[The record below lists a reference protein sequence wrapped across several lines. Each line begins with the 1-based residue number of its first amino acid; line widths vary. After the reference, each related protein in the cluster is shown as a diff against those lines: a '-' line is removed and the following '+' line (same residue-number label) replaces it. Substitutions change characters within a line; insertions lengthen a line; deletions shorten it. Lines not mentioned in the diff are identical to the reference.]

1 MAIIRKRTNEDKELK
16 ALENSVGTLDMSTK
30 NLGIQLEDLGT
41 IIKRDLVN
49 SITKLTDTV
58 KTDGKE
64 RKKQSAGTKKGSTAV
79 PKNDKYAQNL
89 LDRNKITASVTKLFD
104 GLAPTLKTSLT
115 KMFGQTKIDK
125 FINRVTDKATG
136 QGNQKFA
143 DYKELRS
150 KGMGAKEAMGKTGL
164 DAGQI
169 MKMSKGG
176 GKGGG
181 MFNMF
186 GGGKNV
192 ATKALS
198 NMGPMIAR
206 GAGMLMKAAGPIG
219 AAFSIG
225 MEVVDYFDS
234 GKAAQSMA
242 DVSTFFSGAGANTE
256 GVEAAFKD
264 SKQYRKMVADFNLM
278 EPLKE
283 EFAQRRDM
291 MDWQKGV
298 EQDDINFKNDKIK
311 DEYNMRFTKEKAWMD
326 FGHQQAMQN
335 MDAQHARRKT
345 LFMTGMG
352 DFEKYIGIGERALTA
367 IGSSTE
373 AVLSSITSI
382 GKNLGA
388 SIKDMIGMSAAAAG
402 LSKLLGSSAEDVLSM
417 GNMFRLMNKTSLEIG
432 TNLTAG
438 IKAFADKNGVMAS
451 VIMKDMTDS
460 SAEIYKF
467 SDGTAENF
475 AKQAVQLNKMGT
487 SMSAMMKASDSMV
500 LNYKDSIKA
509 EMSLSAMLGQN
520 VDLSETRAKLMSGD
534 QAGAA
539 ESLRNSLGGQDVGAM
554 NAFQKQQ
561 LSQATGMDID
571 QLMSLQQGGEGGVEG
586 TLDAKNAKKTGA
598 DIANGALR
606 QDIANEGA
614 KLAADLAHQEEMMKE
629 EQRQRKGMLFM
640 EQAQRL
646 QNLAIEAKW
655 RIKYAKLDS
664 EQALAV
670 AVKEMQVESA
680 SKLTNNLFQD
690 SAQSFKD
697 NLTKSGVK
705 IDSPEFQSRMSEF
718 SKQNEQSQKYVL
730 GLVQQGILTA
740 DNAGMAMADIAQ
752 KVANGEKLTTDGVN
766 KLLNDQNAF
775 GNAQNN
781 KAAEIQ
787 QAQADLE
794 AFKKQRAE
802 EEVGFWGDVGDS
814 LLDGI
819 TLGFSDMDEEN
830 DKLTDDNAKK
840 QQEMEAYLNQLKG
853 DMSSISHTVA
863 ESGGQQNALATAQ
876 QELAALQKQRAE
888 EEPGFWGDIGDSLLD
903 GITFGWSTMDDEND
917 KLAEENQ
924 KREDELKKYIAGL
937 QGGTSSSGTDFVTPV
952 TTGLSELKTPITDL
966 KPVADNTY
974 VATAQMMRDADTRG
988 VVFKKQY
995 DYQAKVSNE
1004 TTKATY
1010 AVAASIEALAA
1021 SQGKPIS
1028 LDTTGVASAINRLQG
1043 VNWAAAQ

>member
-16 ALENSVGTLDMSTK
+16 ALQNSVGTLDMNTK
-30 NLGIQLEDLGT
+30 SLGTQLEDLGT

-49 SITKLTDTV
+49 SITKLTETV
-58 KTDGKE
+58 KTDGKD
-64 RKKQSAGTKKGSTAV
+64 RKKQSDETKKSSGKQTAGV

-89 LDRNKITASVTKLFD
+89 LDRNKITQSVTKVFD

-115 KMFGQTKIDK
+115 KMFGQAKIDK

-176 GKGGG
+176 KGGG
-181 MFNMF
+181 FNMF
-186 GGGKNV
+186 GAGKGV
-192 ATKALS
+192 ASKALS

-206 GAGMLMKAAGPIG
+206 GAGMLLKAAGPIG
-219 AAFSIG
+219 AAFAIG
-225 MEVVDYFDS
+225 MEVVDYFNS
-234 GKAAQSMA
+234 GKAAQDLS
-242 DVSTFFSGAGANTE
+242 DVSTFFGGAGANTE
-256 GVEAAFKD
+256 GVTDSFKGTE
-264 SKQYRKMVADFNLM
+264 KYRKMVADFNLIQ
-278 EPLKE
+278 PVKE
-283 EFAQRRDM
+283 EFNQRRDM

-298 EQDDINFKNDKIK
+298 EQDDINFKNDKVK
-311 DEYNMRFTKEKAWMD
+311 DEYNMRFTKEKAWID
-326 FGHQQAMQN
+326 FAHQQAMQN
-335 MDAQHARRKT
+335 IDAQHARRKT
-345 LFMTGMG
+345 LFMSGMG
-352 DFEKYIGIGERALTA
+352 DFEKYIGVGERALQA

-417 GNMFRLMNKTSLEIG
+417 GNMFRLMNKTSLTTG

-460 SAEIYKF
+460 SAELYKF
-467 SDGTAENF
+467 SSGTAENF

-571 QLMSLQQGGEGGVEG
+571 QLMSLQQGGEGDVKG

-598 DIANGALR
+598 DIANGALQ
-606 QDIANEGA
+606 QDISNEAA
-614 KLAADLAHQEEMMKE
+614 KLAMDLAHQEKMMKF
-629 EQRQRKGMLFM
+629 EQDQRKGMLFM

-664 EQALAV
+664 EEQVAM
-670 AVKEMQVESA
+670 AVKEMQAESA
-680 SKLTNNLFQD
+680 AKLSNNLFQD
-690 SAQSFKD
+690 SAKTFKD
-697 NLTKSGVK
+697 NLSK
-705 IDSPEFQSRMSEF
+705 IHPEGSPEYTAAMNQFSAS
-718 SKQNEQSQKYVL
+718 SKQSQAYVMD
-730 GLVQQGILTA
+730 LVNKGVLTA
-740 DNAGMAMADIAQ
+740 DNAGTAMADIAQ
-752 KVANGEKLTTDGVN
+752 SVAKGQIMTTEQINKTLSSNNAFANADTNKTAEADAVAKQLADFKAARANDKAGNEGNAFTRFFSSSRSETKDANDKKQEELEAQLKRLREEQSSIRSVGVTAQDPATMEALKKIPLLNPIMEQVVPAQTLTT
-766 KLLNDQNAF
+766 
-775 GNAQNN
+775 
-781 KAAEIQ
+781 AATE
-787 QAQADLE
+787 
-794 AFKKQRAE
+794 K
-802 EEVGFWGDVGDS
+802 
-814 LLDGI
+814 GI
-819 TLGFSDMDEEN
+819 IN
-830 DKLTDDNAKK
+830 DNA
-840 QQEMEAYLNQLKG
+840 
-853 DMSSISHTVA
+853 
-863 ESGGQQNALATAQ
+863 
-876 QELAALQKQRAE
+876 R
-888 EEPGFWGDIGDSLLD
+888 
-903 GITFGWSTMDDEND
+903 GI
-917 KLAEENQ
+917 
-924 KREDELKKYIAGL
+924 
-937 QGGTSSSGTDFVTPV
+937 
-952 TTGLSELKTPITDL
+952 
-966 KPVADNTY
+966 
-974 VATAQMMRDADTRG
+974 
-988 VVFKKQY
+988 VFKKQY

-1004 TTKATY
+1004 NTKATY
-1010 AVAASIEALAA
+1010 AVVSAVEQLSAA
-1021 SQGKPIS
+1021 QGKPITIDAS
-1028 LDTTGVASAINRLQG
+1028 GVRSTINKLDSIAYAKTG
-1043 VNWAAAQ
+1043 

>member
-16 ALENSVGTLDMSTK
+16 ALQNSVGTLDMNTK

-49 SITKLTDTV
+49 SITKLTETV

-64 RKKQSAGTKKGSTAV
+64 RKKQTGGTKRGATAV

-115 KMFGQTKIDK
+115 KMFGQAKIDK

-219 AAFSIG
+219 AAFAIG

-234 GKAAQSMA
+234 GKAAQSLS
-242 DVSTFFSGAGANTE
+242 DVSTFFGGAGANTE
-256 GVEAAFKD
+256 GTEAAFKD
-264 SKQYRKMVADFNLM
+264 SKKYRSMVADFNLM
-278 EPLKE
+278 QPLKE
-283 EFAQRRDM
+283 EFNQRKDM
-291 MDWQKGV
+291 MGWQKGV
-298 EQDDINFKNDKIK
+298 EEDDINFKNDKIK

-326 FGHQQAMQN
+326 FAHQQAMQN

-402 LSKLLGSSAEDVLSM
+402 LSKLLGSSAEDVLGM
-417 GNMFRLMNKTSLEIG
+417 GNMFRLMNKTSLKIG

-539 ESLRNSLGGQDVGAM
+539 EALRNSLGGQDIGAM
-554 NAFQKQQ
+554 NPFAKQQ
-561 LSQATGMDID
+561 LSQATGMDIE

-598 DIANGALR
+598 DIANGALK

-664 EQALAV
+664 EEALAV

-680 SKLTNNLFQD
+680 SKLANNLFQD
-690 SAQSFKD
+690 SAQTFKD
-697 NLTKSGVK
+697 NLTKQG
-705 IDSPEFQSRMSEF
+705 ITPDSPKFQEAMTSF
-718 SKQNEQSQKYVL
+718 NANNKQSQEYVM
-730 GLVQQGILTA
+730 GLVQQGILSA
-740 DNAGMAMADIAQ
+740 DNSGMVMADIAQ
-752 KVANGEKLTTDGVN
+752 KVANGEQLTTSGVN
-766 KLLNDQNAF
+766 KMLMDNNAF
-775 GNAQNN
+775 FNN
-781 KAAEIQ
+781 EKKIQ
-787 QAQADLE
+787 
-794 AFKKQRAE
+794 
-802 EEVGFWGDVGDS
+802 
-814 LLDGI
+814 
-819 TLGFSDMDEEN
+819 DE
-830 DKLTDDNAKK
+830 K
-840 QQEMEAYLNQLKG
+840 
-853 DMSSISHTVA
+853 
-863 ESGGQQNALATAQ
+863 
-876 QELAALQKQRAE
+876 AALQAKMDALAVERNEKEA
-888 EEPGFWGDIGDSLLD
+888 GFWEDIGDSLLD
-903 GITFGWSTMDDEND
+903 GITFGLSSTDEEND
-917 KLAEENQ
+917 KIT
-924 KREDELKKYIAGL
+924 EDFDKKQNELDAAMKSIDAQLKSAYATTDAASADSFAPVTAGL
-937 QGGTSSSGTDFVTPV
+937 ND
-952 TTGLSELKTPITDL
+952 LKSPLVDL

-974 VATAQMMRDADTRG
+974 TATAQMMRDADSRG

-1010 AVAASIEALAA
+1010 AVVASIEQLA
-1021 SQGKPIS
+1021 SMQGKPIS
-1028 LDTTGVASAINRLQG
+1028 LDTSGVASAINRLQG

>member
-1 MAIIRKRTNEDKELK
+1 MAIIRKRTKEDKELK

-30 NLGIQLEDLGT
+30 NLGIQLEDLST

-49 SITKLTDTV
+49 SISKLTETV

-64 RKKQSAGTKKGSTAV
+64 RKKQSGGTKKGATAV

-104 GLAPTLKTSLT
+104 GLAPSLKTNLT
-115 KMFGQTKIDK
+115 KLFGRAKIDK
-125 FINRVTDKATG
+125 VINRVTDKVTG

-143 DYKELRS
+143 DYKELRA

-176 GKGGG
+176 KGGG
-181 MFNMF
+181 FNMF
-186 GGGKNV
+186 GAGKGV
-192 ATKALS
+192 AGKALS

-234 GKAAQSMA
+234 GKAAQSLS
-242 DVSTFFSGAGANTE
+242 DVSTFLGGAGANKE
-256 GVEAAFKD
+256 GTEAAFKD
-264 SKQYRKMVADFNLM
+264 SKKYRSMVADFNLVQ
-278 EPLKE
+278 PLKE
-283 EFAQRRDM
+283 EFNQRKDM
-291 MDWQKGV
+291 MGWQKGV
-298 EQDDINFKNDKIK
+298 EEDEINFKNDKIK

-326 FGHQQAMQN
+326 FAHQQAMQN
-335 MDAQHARRKT
+335 LEAEHARRKT

-352 DFEKYIGIGERALTA
+352 EYEKSIGIGERALTA

-373 AVLSSITSI
+373 AVLSSITSV

-417 GNMFRLMNKTSLEIG
+417 GNMFRLMNKTSLKTG

-509 EMSLSAMLGQN
+509 EMSLSAMLGRN

-539 ESLRNSLGGQDVGAM
+539 ESLRNSLGGQDVGSM

-561 LSQATGMDID
+561 LSQATGMDIE
-571 QLMSLQQGGEGGVEG
+571 QLMSLQQGGEGGVSG

-598 DIANGALR
+598 DIANGALK

-614 KLAADLAHQEEMMKE
+614 KLAADLAHQEEMMKQ
-629 EQRQRKGMLFM
+629 EQKQRKGMLFI

-664 EQALAV
+664 EEGVAMAV
-670 AVKEMQVESA
+670 AEMQAESA
-680 SKLTNNLFQD
+680 SKLSNNLFQD
-690 SAQSFKD
+690 AAQSFKD
-697 NLTKSGVK
+697 NLTAKGIK
-705 IDSPEFQSRMSEF
+705 ADSPEFKSAMEGFQAN
-718 SKQNEQSQKYVL
+718 SKQSQDYVMQ
-730 GLVQQGILTA
+730 LVQQGILSA
-740 DNAGMAMADIAQ
+740 DTSGNVMADIAQ
-752 KVANGEKLTTDGVN
+752 KVANGEQLTTDGVN
-766 KLLNDQNAF
+766 KMLMDSGAF
-775 GNAQNN
+775 FANEKKIQDE
-781 KAAEIQ
+781 KAAIQ
-787 QAQADLE
+787 TKMDALAAE
-794 AFKKQRAE
+794 RAE
-802 EEVGFWGDVGDS
+802 KEVGFWGDIGDS
-814 LLDGI
+814 ILDGI
-819 TLGFSDMDEEN
+819 TLGFSTTDEEN
-830 DKLTDDNAKK
+830 DKMTEDFDKRQNELNAA
-840 QQEMEAYLNQLKG
+840 MASIDSQLKSAYSAT
-853 DMSSISHTVA
+853 DSASS
-863 ESGGQQNALATAQ
+863 LA
-876 QELAALQKQRAE
+876 
-888 EEPGFWGDIGDSLLD
+888 
-903 GITFGWSTMDDEND
+903 
-917 KLAEENQ
+917 
-924 KREDELKKYIAGL
+924 
-937 QGGTSSSGTDFVTPV
+937 PV
-952 TTGLSELKTPITDL
+952 TAGLSELKSPLVDL

-974 VATAQMMRDADTRG
+974 NATAQMMKEADSRG
-988 VVFKKQY
+988 IVFKKQY
-995 DYQAKVSNE
+995 EYQAKVSNE

-1021 SQGKPIS
+1021 AQGKPIS